1 MAFLLLQSGKIVNI
15 YLDLIIGAL
24 VESVSYVIL
33 YFLVRTVYRK
43 PLIFTLSGA
52 LAFLIMV
59 ALIFRAFGT
68 GLSGTRFTSEI
79 ILNVRFSFLRMTKMT
94 KIREYV
100 CLTFKTYTK

>member
-1 MAFLLLQSGKIVNI
+1 MIWMAFLLLQSGKIVNI

-68 GLSGTRFTSEI
+68 GLSGTRF
-79 ILNVRFSFLRMTKMT
+79 KMLENMCVSDSDQ
-94 KIREYV
+94 IPSDQGR
-100 CLTFKTYTK
+100 